1 MDSKLKGYFFVS
13 LCGALSGFIIFGGQI
28 FSNLGLSL
36 FEISIVPYA
45 FTILWVL
52 PFVLKK
58 GFAFPKQG
66 RLLLLF
72 YGIIAAL
79 TVLTQFGGVV
89 FGASVAVVVL
99 LLYSQPLWTTLIS
112 KFFLKEKVSIYQ
124 WIACFLVLAGVFL
137 LVNPAN
143 LFTSSSWLGV
153 LSALTAGIFLSLWV
167 VVGRQVSKTG
177 LPPTTIFLFEEI
189 LSVIICL
196 VAYPIILFFT
206 SSPEVV
212 SLSLVHPLNVWLLL
226 VGFSL
231 FITTASHL
239 SYLFGSKFISATNSG
254 ILMLLEPVVGVL
266 LAIVFLS
273 QPLSIPIIFG
283 GVMILL
289 GNILVI
295 TKG

>member
-1 MDSKLKGYFFVS
+1 MDNKLKGYFFVS

-36 FEISIVPYA
+36 FEISIIPYA

-58 GFAFPKQG
+58 GFVFPKTG
-66 RLLLLF
+66 RLYLLF

-89 FGASVAVVVL
+89 FGASVAMVVL

-112 KFFLKEKVSIYQ
+112 KFFLKEKVSIHQ
-124 WIACFLVLAGVFL
+124 WVACFLVLLGVFL
-137 LVNPAN
+137 LVDPTA
-143 LFTSSSWLGV
+143 LFASSSWLGV
-153 LSALTAGIFLSLWV
+153 LSALAAGIFLSLWV

-177 LPPTTIFLFEEI
+177 LAPTTIFLFEEI
-189 LSVIICL
+189 LSVVICII
-196 VAYPIILFFT
+196 VYPIILFFT
-206 SSPEVV
+206 SAPEVV
-212 SLSLVHPLNVWLLL
+212 SLSLAHPLNVWLLL
-226 VGFSL
+226 IAFSI
-231 FITTASHL
+231 FITTTTHL
-239 SYLFGSKFISATNSG
+239 AYLFGSKFISTTNSG

-266 LAIVFLS
+266 LSVVFLS
-273 QPLSIPIIFG
+273 QPLTIPILFG
-283 GVMILL
+283 GLMILI
-289 GNILVI
+289 GNALVI